1 MTISQHLM
9 TSSVPIPDWWITDVD
24 SIEREL
30 TERVAVGEST
40 RLSVSPGGRHVYAAY
55 YGMAEPEWKGTAN
68 FNSALGAKNPDAYY
82 SRNNRTR
89 PVLCIIGGIHGHE
102 IEGMASALSVIRILE
117 SGLDLAGN
125 PQPELATKL
134 SRLRVIVIPLAN
146 PDGRARVPYRG
157 WSGIP
162 QDEMTR
168 WGQGTRS
175 NGELYRWQPCKA
187 VHPMKGDVGI
197 LGGYFDDNGV
207 NMMHDDW
214 AEPMSETTKALLR
227 LVAAEGP
234 DCLINLHSYS
244 SAPGVLPTAYVPDS
258 QQRRIDAF
266 ASKLYARLAD
276 RGHSHGKQ
284 PADLIGVGLASA
296 EAPLNLQSLLYHIG
310 ADLPILFE
318 SPHGVVSPTAAPFG
332 YEAILDVHHQL
343 FELAAE
349 ELLAGRMVKG

>member
-1 MTISQHLM
+1 MTVAQPFIK
-9 TSSVPIPDWWITDVD
+9 SSVPVPDWWAADTE

-30 TERVAVGEST
+30 RERIAVGESVQ
-40 RLSVSPGGRHVYAAY
+40 LSVSPGGRPVYAAY
-55 YGMAEPEWKGTAN
+55 YGTAEPEWRGTAN
-68 FNSALGAKNPDAYY
+68 FNSALGANNPDAYY
-82 SRNNRTR
+82 RRGNRIK
-89 PVLCIIGGIHGHE
+89 PVLCIVGGIHGHE
-102 IEGMASALSVIRILE
+102 IEGMAGALSVIRILE

-125 PQPELATKL
+125 PQPELAAKL
-134 SRLRVIVIPLAN
+134 RKLRVIVIPLAN
-146 PDGRARVPYRG
+146 PDGRARVPYKG
-157 WSGIP
+157 WCGIP

-175 NGELYRWQPCKA
+175 SGELYRWRPCKE

-197 LGGYFDDNGV
+197 LGAYFDDDGV

-214 AEPMSETTKALLR
+214 SDPMSGTTKALLR

-244 SAPGVLPTAYVPDS
+244 SAPGVLPVAYVPDS
-258 QQRRIDAF
+258 QQRRINAF
-266 ASKLYARLAD
+266 ASKLYARLAA
-276 RGHSHGKQ
+276 RGHSYAKL

-296 EAPLNLQSLLYHIG
+296 EAPLNLQSLLYHVG

-318 SPHGVVSPTAAPFG
+318 SPHGVVSPTAASFG

-343 FELAAE
+343 FETAAE
-349 ELLAGRMVKG
+349 ELLAGRIPE